1 MDPVLWILDESIIGR
16 LTFSQRSLPDILRDH
31 GYDFFLAK
39 SDNQLDFEI
48 PDLGHRPVVL
58 YGSHRFVRSVNKTA
72 RFGPGALGVN
82 ERTQATQYLSHL
94 NIDWFLNRDCEFMT
108 WQMLKNRLPG
118 FFYKYATDTL
128 FIRPNS
134 GFKTF
139 AGQTIKWSTWDH
151 DISSLDQLSSVV
163 PDTLILVANTQELQ
177 GEFRFVIADGKVI
190 AGSEYRW
197 DGKLDIRRDWPQECW
212 DLADQVAKHPW
223 QVDIAYTCDV
233 ALTNSGPK
241 IVELNGFSCAGLY
254 ACDLN
259 LVVKG
264 VSDAALKDWN
274 ESYSDA

>member
-1 MDPVLWILDESIIGR
+1 M
-16 LTFSQRSLPDILRDH
+16 
-31 GYDFFLAK
+31 
-39 SDNQLDFEI
+39 
-48 PDLGHRPVVL
+48 
-58 YGSHRFVRSVNKTA
+58 
-72 RFGPGALGVN
+72 
-82 ERTQATQYLSHL
+82 
-94 NIDWFLNRDCEFMT
+94 
-108 WQMLKNRLPG
+108 
-118 FFYKYATDTL
+118 
-128 FIRPNS
+128 
-134 GFKTF
+134 
-139 AGQTIKWSTWDH
+139 
-151 DISSLDQLSSVV
+151 
-163 PDTLILVANTQELQ
+163 
-177 GEFRFVIADGKVI
+177 IADGKVI